1 MGPIDSKRSVKT
13 ASGWLFF
20 SFHVENGFRET
31 FKIYTVVHLL
41 DVFEGQMTAAE
52 SEDYVTC
59 PSCRALVP
67 WTPICIYCGYSLPPK
82 RKTPEV
88 EEAAPTGQPPPKRLG
103 VTDVSVEPES
113 RLTGF
118 LLWRVRLMELLRARR
133 VSQEVFQQ
141 LYKEYLS
148 TTLEAVERKKAF
160 MKEHAY
166 VFAQV
171 EDIRRRLGEMDRRRA
186 AGEQATGEFLDEYSR
201 LKSELDQLQAD
212 LSRIRFQQRSLGLVL
227 GEGRDAEILAD
238 IEKRFRN
245 YLSYLPLMVGDGL
258 LPPAM
263 EEMVRGDLKEMLVL
277 MEAAGDEAAEVLVE
291 EVEEVAAELLI
302 DDEALLKEV
311 TSVVKGHDDEIR
323 RLIRAIRMKDNALIL
338 GPHGEGKTELLLQL
352 QRRLGGIYF
361 HCNEEV
367 SERELVAGF
376 NPSAFVGRN
385 PIHLGCL
392 MQIATGTAKGAP
404 IAFIDAVMKLR
415 PKTQVIL
422 FEAMNNKS
430 FTNPVDGK
438 LYFLPEEFSVVAASN
453 LESVVQ
459 ETPDAAFLDRFG
471 KIILW
476 DTTPDAAVR
485 ELLDPYGLPE
495 SVVNFLVW
503 VKREVGRMRYLVPI
517 SVRNLVKF
525 AQEYNMYR
533 DVYESREEL
542 LKLAVDRMLKMRVVN
557 VFGLREFE
565 EAKAKIERYVW
576 E

>member
-1 MGPIDSKRSVKT
+1 
-13 ASGWLFF
+13 
-20 SFHVENGFRET
+20 
-31 FKIYTVVHLL
+31 
-41 DVFEGQMTAAE
+41 MTAAE

-59 PSCRALVP
+59 PSCKALVP
-67 WTPICIYCGYSLPPK
+67 WTPACIYCGASLPPK
-82 RKTPEV
+82 RKPPEAKPRR
-88 EEAAPTGQPPPKRLG
+88 EELSLEGLG

-113 RLTGF
+113 RLTSY
-118 LLWRVRLMELLRARR
+118 LVWRVRLMELLRARR
-133 VSQEVFQQ
+133 VSKEVFEQ
-141 LYKEYLS
+141 LYKEYIS

-160 MKEHAY
+160 MRELTD
-166 VFAQV
+166 VRVQIENV
-171 EDIRRRLGEMDRRRA
+171 RRRLGEMDQRRA
-186 AGEQATGEFLDEYSR
+186 AGEKATGEFLDEYSR
-201 LKSELDQLQAD
+201 LKSELEQLQAD

-227 GEGRDAEILAD
+227 GEGRDAEILAAV
-238 IEKRFRN
+238 KRRFRN
-245 YLSYLPLMVGDGL
+245 YLSYLPLMVTDGL
-258 LPPAM
+258 LSPAM
-263 EEMVRGDLKEMLVL
+263 EEVVRGDLKEMLAL
-277 MEAAGDEAAEVLVE
+277 MEAAEDEATDVLVE
-291 EVEEVAAELLI
+291 EEAEGAAEEVPI
-302 DDEALLKEV
+302 DDEALLKEIA
-311 TSVVKGHDDEIR
+311 SVVKGHDDEIR
-323 RLIRAIRMKDNALIL
+323 RLIRAIRMRDNVLIL

-352 QRRLGGIYF
+352 QKRLGGIYF

-392 MQIATGTAKGAP
+392 MQIATGAAKGMP

-476 DTTPDAAVR
+476 GTTPDDAVR
-485 ELLDPYGLPE
+485 ELLEPYKLPE
-495 SVVNFLVW
+495 SVVNFLIW

-517 SVRNLVKF
+517 SVRNLIKF
-525 AQEYNMYR
+525 AQEYNRYR
-533 DVYESREEL
+533 DVYQNREEL

-557 VFGLREFE
+557 VFGLREYE

>member
-1 MGPIDSKRSVKT
+1 MR
-13 ASGWLFF
+13 
-20 SFHVENGFRET
+20 NGSRET
-31 FKIYTVVHLL
+31 FKIYTIVHLL
-41 DVFEGQMTAAE
+41 DLVEGPMTAAE
-52 SEDYVTC
+52 NEDYVIC
-59 PSCRALVP
+59 PNCRALVP
-67 WTPICIYCGYSLPPK
+67 WTPTCINCGATLPPK
-82 RKTPEV
+82 RRAPERR
-88 EEAAPTGQPPPKRLG
+88 EAAKGELSLEGLG
-103 VTDVSVEPES
+103 VTDVSVEPEG
-113 RLTGF
+113 RLTSY
-118 LLWRVRLMELLRARR
+118 LLWRVRLMELLRADR
-133 VSQEVFQQ
+133 VSREVFEQ
-141 LYKEYLS
+141 LYKEYVS

-160 MKEHAY
+160 MRELFDAKI
-166 VFAQV
+166 QV
-171 EDIRRRLGEMDRRRA
+171 EDVRRKLGDKDRRRA
-186 AGEQATGEFLDEYSR
+186 SGERATSEFLDEYSR
-201 LKSELDQLQAD
+201 LKSELEQLQAD

-227 GEGRDAEILAD
+227 GEGKDAEILTAV
-238 IEKRFRN
+238 EKRFRN
-245 YLSYLPLMVGDGL
+245 YLSYLPLMVTDGL
-258 LPPAM
+258 LSPAM
-263 EEMVRGDLKEMLVL
+263 EETVRGDLKEMLTL

-291 EVEEVAAELLI
+291 EEAAEAAEEI
-302 DDEALLKEV
+302 PVDDEALLKEV
-311 TSVVKGHDDEIR
+311 SSVVKGHDDEIR
-323 RLIRAIRMKDNALIL
+323 RLIRAVRMKDNALIL

-352 QRRLGGIYF
+352 HRRLGGIYF

-415 PKTQVIL
+415 PKSQVIL

-438 LYFLPEEFSVVAASN
+438 LYFLPEGFGVVAASN

-476 DTTPDAAVR
+476 GTTPDEAVR

-495 SVVNFLVW
+495 SIIAFLVW

-517 SVRNLVKF
+517 SVRNLIKF
-525 AQEYNMYR
+525 AQEFNRYR
-533 DVYESREEL
+533 EVYEARDEL
-542 LKLAVDRMLKMRVVN
+542 LKLAVDRMIKMRVVN
-557 VFGLREFE
+557 VFGLREYE

-576 E
+576 K

>member
-1 MGPIDSKRSVKT
+1 MAP
-13 ASGWLFF
+13 
-20 SFHVENGFRET
+20 
-31 FKIYTVVHLL
+31 
-41 DVFEGQMTAAE
+41 AE

-67 WTPICIYCGYSLPPK
+67 WTPACIYCGSSLPPK
-82 RKTPEV
+82 RKAPER
-88 EEAAPTGQPPPKRLG
+88 EKPAPEKLSLEGLG
-103 VTDVSVEPES
+103 VTDVSVESES
-113 RLTGF
+113 RLTSY

-133 VSQEVFQQ
+133 VSKEVFEQ
-141 LYKEYLS
+141 LYKEYIS

-160 MKEHAY
+160 MMELNDAMIQ
-166 VFAQV
+166 A
-171 EDIRRRLGEMDRRRA
+171 EDVKRRLGEMDQRRA

-227 GEGRDAEILAD
+227 GEGRDAEILAAV
-238 IEKRFRN
+238 EKRFRN
-245 YLSYLPLMVGDGL
+245 YISYLPLMVTDEL
-258 LPPAM
+258 LSPAM
-263 EEMVRGDLKEMLVL
+263 EGVVRGDLKEMLAL
-277 MEAAGDEAAEVLVE
+277 MEAAEDEVVEVLAEEEAEAAE
-291 EVEEVAAELLI
+291 ELFI

-323 RLIRAIRMKDNALIL
+323 RLIRAIRMKDNVLIL

-367 SERELVAGF
+367 SERELIAGF

-392 MQIATGTAKGAP
+392 MQIATGTAKGSP

-415 PKTQVIL
+415 PKTQVTL

-430 FTNPVDGK
+430 FSNPVDGK
-438 LYFLPEEFSVVAASN
+438 LYFLPENFGVVAASN

-476 DTTPDAAVR
+476 GTTPDDAVR

-495 SVVNFLVW
+495 SVVSFLVW

-517 SVRNLVKF
+517 SVRNLIKF
-525 AQEYNMYR
+525 AQEYNRYR
-533 DVYESREEL
+533 EVYRVREEL

-557 VFGLREFE
+557 VFGLREYE

-576 E
+576 K

>member
-1 MGPIDSKRSVKT
+1 M
-13 ASGWLFF
+13 A
-20 SFHVENGFRET
+20 
-31 FKIYTVVHLL
+31 
-41 DVFEGQMTAAE
+41 AAE
-52 SEDYVTC
+52 EDYITC
-59 PSCRALVP
+59 PSCRSLVP
-67 WTPICIYCGYSLPPK
+67 WTPSCIYCGADLPTK
-82 RKTPEV
+82 RREPRKKTPSTEPLSL
-88 EEAAPTGQPPPKRLG
+88 EGLG

-113 RLTGF
+113 RLAGY
-118 LLWRVRLMELLRARR
+118 LLWRVRLMELLRAHR
-133 VSQEVFQQ
+133 VSSEVFDQI
-141 LYKEYLS
+141 YKEYIS
-148 TTLEAVERKKAF
+148 TTMEAVERKKAF
-160 MKEHAY
+160 MKEFTDAK
-166 VFAQV
+166 VQL
-171 EDIRRRLGEMDRRRA
+171 EDAKQMLAGMDERRSS
-186 AGEQATGEFLDEYSR
+186 GEQVTSEFLDEYSK
-201 LKSELDQLQAD
+201 LKSELEQLQAD

-227 GEGRDAEILAD
+227 GEGRDAEILPAVED
-238 IEKRFRN
+238 RFRK
-245 YLSYLPLMVGDGL
+245 YLSYLPLMVTDGL
-258 LPPAM
+258 LSQAM
-263 EEMVRGDLKEMLVL
+263 EEVVRGDLKDMLEL
-277 MEAAGDEAAEVLVE
+277 MEAEEEAAEAFLAEVEAVE
-291 EVEEVAAELLI
+291 EAVEEPPI
-302 DDEALLKEV
+302 DDEALLKDV
-311 TSVVKGHDDEIR
+311 ASVVKGHDDEIG
-323 RLIRAIRMKDNALIL
+323 RLIRALRMKDNVLVL

-385 PIHLGCL
+385 PIHMGCL
-392 MQIATGTAKGAP
+392 MQIATGTAKGMP

-476 DTTPDAAVR
+476 GTTPDDAVR
-485 ELLDPYGLPE
+485 ELLDPYKLPDP
-495 SVVNFLVW
+495 VVNFLVW

-517 SVRNLVKF
+517 SVRNLIKF
-525 AQEYNMYR
+525 AQEYTRYR
-533 DVYESREEL
+533 DVYEDREEL
-542 LKLAVDRMLKMRVVN
+542 VKLAVDRMLKMRVVN
-557 VFGLREFE
+557 VFGLREYE

>member
-1 MGPIDSKRSVKT
+1 
-13 ASGWLFF
+13 
-20 SFHVENGFRET
+20 
-31 FKIYTVVHLL
+31 
-41 DVFEGQMTAAE
+41 MTTDE
-52 SEDYVTC
+52 REDYVTC
-59 PSCRALVP
+59 PSCRAFVP
-67 WTPICIYCGYSLPPK
+67 WTPSCIYCGASLPPRRAPHLRETEP
-82 RKTPEV
+82 RKSLSLE
-88 EEAAPTGQPPPKRLG
+88 GLG
-103 VTDVSVEPES
+103 VSDLSVEPES
-113 RLTGF
+113 RLTSY

-133 VSQEVFQQ
+133 VSREVFEQ
-141 LYKEYLS
+141 LYREYIS

-160 MKEHAY
+160 TKELAD
-166 VFAQV
+166 VSAQV
-171 EDIRRRLGEMDRRRA
+171 ADARRRLGEMDRRRA

-201 LKSELDQLQAD
+201 LKSELEQLQAD

-227 GEGRDAEILAD
+227 GEGRDAEILAAV
-238 IEKRFRN
+238 ERRFRN
-245 YLSYLPLMVGDGL
+245 YLSYLPLMVTDGL
-258 LPPAM
+258 LSPSM
-263 EEMVRGDLKEMLVL
+263 EEAVREDLKEMLAL
-277 MEAAGDEAAEVLVE
+277 MEAAEDEAVEVPVE
-291 EVEEVAAELLI
+291 EAVEVAEALPI

-311 TSVVKGHDDEIR
+311 ASVVKGHDDEVR

-352 QRRLGGIYF
+352 HKRLGGIYF

-385 PIHLGCL
+385 PIHMGCL
-392 MQIATGTAKGAP
+392 MQIATGTAKGMP

-422 FEAMNNKS
+422 FEAMNNRS

-438 LYFLPEEFSVVAASN
+438 LYFLPEGFSVVAASN

-476 DTTPDAAVR
+476 GTTPDDAVR
-485 ELLDPYGLPE
+485 ELLDPYRLPE
-495 SVVNFLVW
+495 SVIRFLVW

-525 AQEYNMYR
+525 AQEYNRYR
-533 DVYESREEL
+533 DVYQAREEL

-557 VFGLREFE
+557 VFGLREYE